1 VDVRP
6 VITLSSVP
14 PRFGRIGGTLASLA
28 AQRAEAVR
36 LYIPRAYRRFPEWDG
51 RLPEVPPGV
60 EVVRCEEDW
69 GPATK
74 LLGALA
80 EFSGQDLP
88 LLLCDDDQHYP
99 EGWAARFA
107 GLAAAHPGA
116 ALAMLGMQAQ
126 DIAPAGGARA
136 LQPRARRRWRLTDL
150 DFQLRYLW
158 QDLRHWRRRRAL
170 PAPGRKVVARSGY
183 ADIFEGRGGVLVRP
197 GMFGPE
203 VFDVP
208 AEAWTVDDVW
218 LSANLARRG
227 VPIWVEGGHRDPTD
241 TEAEALDPLCRSTVG
256 GLERAEANRR
266 AVEYLRA
273 RWGVWP

>member
-1 VDVRP
+1 MTLVV
-6 VITLSSVP
+6 TLSSVP
-14 PRFGRIGGTLASLA
+14 PRFGRIGATLRSLA
-28 AQRAEAVR
+28 AQGADAVL
-36 LYIPRAYRRFPEWDG
+36 LYIPRAYRRFPDWDG
-51 RLPEVPPGV
+51 RLPEVPAGV
-60 EVVRCEEDW
+60 EIRRCAEDW

-80 EFSGQDLP
+80 DFSGQEVDL
-88 LLLCDDDQHYP
+88 LFCDDDQFY
-99 EGWAARFA
+99 EQGWADRFA
-107 GLAAAHPGA
+107 ALRAARPGE

-136 LQPRARRRWRLTDL
+136 LQPRARRRWRVTDV

-158 QDLRHWRRRRAL
+158 QDLRHWPRRHAL
-170 PAPGRKVVARSGY
+170 PAPGRRVVARSGY
-183 ADIFEGRGGVLVRP
+183 ADILEGRGGVMVRP

-218 LSANLARRG
+218 LSACLARRG
-227 VPIWVEGGHRDPTD
+227 VPIWVEGRHRDPTD

-256 GLERAEANRR
+256 GLDRAAANRR
-266 AVEYLRA
+266 AVEHLRD
-273 RWGVWP
+273 RWDIWP